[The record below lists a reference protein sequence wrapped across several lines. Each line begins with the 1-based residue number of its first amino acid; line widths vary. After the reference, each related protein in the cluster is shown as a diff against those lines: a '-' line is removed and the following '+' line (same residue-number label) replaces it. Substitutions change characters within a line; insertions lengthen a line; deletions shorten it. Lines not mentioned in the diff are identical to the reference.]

1 VSAKILMKRLLSR
14 SIVGLLGLV
23 LLLKMMVVV
32 VSSIEFFL
40 KEMSLMMRIKRKEE
54 GGKLQ
59 I

>member
-1 VSAKILMKRLLSR
+1 MSAKILMKRLLSR